1 MSSTPPELTTELSA
15 VNTLLAGIGEQAV
28 ESLGAIESSL
38 TQTALNALREASRTV
53 QVKSWYWNYETDY
66 PLSVN
71 SSNNIPLPVGTMKVH
86 EVRGSSTVDLVQRGQ
101 RLYNRTDHT
110 YIFEDG
116 YTAKA
121 DITFMLAWEDL
132 PEFARHPILY
142 LAQKRF
148 QMRELTSTAINAAI
162 KEDVEYAIT
171 LIEQAEDQQG
181 PANILTENPSLVTP
195 GYVRRR
201 PF

>member
-1 MSSTPPELTTELSA
+1 MSSTPPDLTTELSA
-15 VNTLLAGIGEQAV
+15 VNTLLAGVGEQQV
-28 ESLGAIESSL
+28 ESLDAIESSL
-38 TQTALNALREASRTV
+38 VQTALNALREASRTV

-66 PLSVN
+66 PLTVN
-71 SSNNIPLPVGTMKVH
+71 ASNNIPLPVGTMKVH
-86 EVRGSSTVDLVQRGQ
+86 EVRGSNNDDLIQRGQ
-101 RLYNRTDHT
+101 RLYNRTEHT
-110 YIFEDG
+110 YVFDASV
-116 YTAKA
+116 TVKV

-132 PEFARHPILY
+132 PEFAKHPILY

-171 LIEQAEDQQG
+171 LVEQAEDQQG
-181 PANILTENPSLVTP
+181 PANILQENPGLVTP

-201 PF
+201 P

>member
-28 ESLGAIESSL
+28 ESLDAIESSL

-53 QVKSWYWNYETDY
+53 QAKSWYWNYETDY

-86 EVRGSSTVDLVQRGQ
+86 EVRGSGDDLIQRGQ
-101 RLYNRTDHT
+101 RLYNRTKHT
-110 YIFEDG
+110 YLFDDG

-181 PANILTENPSLVTP
+181 PANILTENPALVTP
-195 GYVRRR
+195 GRVRRR
-201 PF
+201 PY